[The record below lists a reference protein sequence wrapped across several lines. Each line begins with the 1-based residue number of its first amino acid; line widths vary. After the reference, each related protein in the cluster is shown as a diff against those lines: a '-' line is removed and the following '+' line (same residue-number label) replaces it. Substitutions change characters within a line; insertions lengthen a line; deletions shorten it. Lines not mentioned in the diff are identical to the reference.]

1 MINISRYLLMNV
13 LVIVLIMTNCFPI
26 FNSMNYWWEISLI
39 LIIIVFYLFLTL
51 GVRKQRVY
59 ICRFTISRLELYKLQ
74 EYTKS
79 TCRFL
84 LEDTELGIQVTLIT
98 TRFKDIPEGE
108 SYSVY
113 SLDYDARL
121 RFKE

>member
-26 FNSMNYWWEISLI
+26 FNSMNYWWETSLI

-59 ICRFTISRLELYKLQ
+59 ICRFTISRLELHKLQ
-74 EYTKS
+74 EYNKS

-98 TRFKDIPEGE
+98 TRHKDIPESE
-108 SYSVY
+108 IYSVY
-113 SLDYDARL
+113 SLDYDAQL

>member
-26 FNSMNYWWEISLI
+26 FNYMNYWWEISLI

-113 SLDYDARL
+113 SLDYDAKL